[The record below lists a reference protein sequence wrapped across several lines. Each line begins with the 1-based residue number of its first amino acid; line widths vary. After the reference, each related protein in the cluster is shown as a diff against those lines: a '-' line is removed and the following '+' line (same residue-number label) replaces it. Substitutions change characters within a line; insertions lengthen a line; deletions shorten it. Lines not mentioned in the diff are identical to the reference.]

1 MKNRSTFGLATLASI
16 AAAVILLMVC
26 GCTAAVPQDTALV
39 GADDS
44 VEASADA
51 LTGSIP
57 VGSILRVTAS
67 GLNFRKGAS
76 TSYGVIRV
84 LPEGTNVTVA
94 QSSPQNAFYKVTN
107 QGSTGWVH
115 GNYVKLVSTPG
126 DDDKSDNPD
135 PGTDPAPSAGRA
147 GAIERAKAGVGFS
160 YWWGH
165 GRWQMAGPTSST
177 KGSCSGS
184 CPSCSHSGSNGADC
198 SGFVG
203 KVWQVGSSDSVSVDE
218 HPYSTGSFVSDTSKW
233 KTVSRS
239 SLLKADALVYN
250 NGSSGHVALYESG
263 DGWGSMWLYE
273 CRGCSYGC
281 VHNNRSLS
289 SSYHGIRRS
298 GY

>member
-1 MKNRSTFGLATLASI
+1 MSHSSRQPRFGFATLVMT
-16 AAAVILLMVC
+16 AAAALIALMC
-26 GCTAAVPQDTALV
+26 GCNSAAPQSDELV
-39 GADDS
+39 GAPDD
-44 VEASADA
+44 VEVSADA
-51 LTGSIP
+51 LTGSVP
-57 VGSILRVTAS
+57 VGSTLKTTAN
-67 GLNFRKGAS
+67 LNFRKGPS
-76 TSYGVIRV
+76 TSYSVYRV
-84 LPEGTNVTVA
+84 LPTGTQVTVE
-94 QSSPQNAFYKVTN
+94 QSSPQNSFYKVKN
-107 QGSTGWVH
+107 QGTIGWVH
-115 GNYVKLVSTPG
+115 GNYVKLVSTPS
-126 DDDKSDNPD
+126 DDKSDNPD
-135 PGTDPAPSAGRA
+135 PTPTPSAGRA

-165 GRWQMAGPTSST
+165 GRWLASGPTSST

-184 CPSCSHSGSNGADC
+184 CPSCSHSGSYGADC

-218 HPYSTGSFVSDTSKW
+218 HPYSTGSFVNDTSKW

-250 NGSSGHVALYESG
+250 NGSSGHVVLYESG